1 MISENP
7 DAALAKNAR
16 MAAYLAVASSPVNTD
31 PITRASANA
40 IVDQLFMSGSP
51 VATAAISLRDG
62 VLNTGHSGQPD
73 YREVLK
79 DMHLVSNSSLFQGE
93 SAHLTFLAGNQ
104 FENFMKIMAP
114 ERNADVVSLKVAGF
128 QDAVKDHFG
137 MDYRVLRAD
146 QHAIDSRDED
156 HANYG
161 LDGAPLHAAMQLEI
175 INDTLAH
182 LPEDKTWI
190 AGNLKTPTMLAEGL
204 LMSYEKNRKWQGFPE
219 NPAIKKLLESTSG
232 INAHQAREGEQQRSI
247 GDAPGAKSWDELA
260 GRGAA
265 IGSGGR
271 HSAADSLTSVA
282 RQRSNAEQ
290 RGGRALRIDSV
301 ESRAVPARL
310 SLGAMGEAYTRASE
324 SPDLVGSP
332 FQKFTSGKRS
342 KDLFDSADA
351 LSPAGDPPMS
361 AFQKLSERLSNSLDN
376 MGVQLMNAGGMAT
389 PTITQHV
396 RNIVE
401 SVKESFGKDL
411 SPSVSDFME
420 RHGESSEDR
429 PTASKQDDSV
439 MRPE

>member
-265 IGSGGR
+265 IGSMWALSPGGFQENR
-271 HSAADSLTSVA
+271 EIHGIAQKPDAMKT
-282 RQRSNAEQ
+282 
-290 RGGRALRIDSV
+290 V
-301 ESRAVPARL
+301 ENTAVPAKL
-310 SLGAMGEAYTRASE
+310 SLAAMGEAYARASE
-324 SPDLVGSP
+324 SPDITSSP
-332 FQKFTSGKRS
+332 VQKFTSGKRS
-342 KDLFDSADA
+342 KDLLDSADA
-351 LSPAGDPPMS
+351 FPSASEKPSMS
-361 AFQKLSERLSNSLDN
+361 VFQKLSERLSNSLDN
-376 MGVQLMNAGGMAT
+376 LGVQLMNAGGMAT
-389 PTITQHV
+389 QTITQHV

-401 SVKESFGKDL
+401 SVKESFGQDL
-411 SPSVSDFME
+411 SPSVSDFMK

-429 PTASKQDDSV
+429 PTASQVDDSA